1 MKIMETATGFT
12 CTHCGTTVA
21 PAPAGTRN
29 RNHCP
34 RCLHSLHLDIRPGDR
49 ANPCRGVME
58 PVALWRKSGGELAI
72 IHRCSRCGELVANRI
87 AGDDSPAALRTLA
100 RQVAEPG

>member
-1 MKIMETATGFT
+1 MRIMETRQGFS
-12 CTHCGTTVA
+12 CTHCGTMVA
-21 PAPAGTRN
+21 PAPSGTRN

-34 RCLHSLHLDIRPGDR
+34 HCLHSLHLDIRPGDR

-58 PVALWRKSGGELAI
+58 PVALWRKANGELAI
-72 IHRCSRCGELVANRI
+72 IHRCSRCGELVAYRI
-87 AGDDSPAALRTLA
+87 AGDDAPAALSALA